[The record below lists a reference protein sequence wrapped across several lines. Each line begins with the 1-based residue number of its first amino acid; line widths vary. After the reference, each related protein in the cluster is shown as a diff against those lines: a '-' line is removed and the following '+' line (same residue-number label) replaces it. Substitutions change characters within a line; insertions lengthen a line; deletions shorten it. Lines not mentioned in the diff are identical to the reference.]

1 MHHVR
6 EPARTPV
13 ARTYLLLI
21 PYQSESV
28 ELQRQAERGVN
39 GFQLG
44 AADVA
49 DELTQTFWRDRSGL
63 LDQDLSLVL
72 PDGDRG
78 TKDAWWR
85 RA

>member
-6 EPARTPV
+6 EPAQTPV

-21 PYQSESV
+21 PTRAKSV
-28 ELQRQAERGVN
+28 ELQRQAERSVN

-49 DELTQTFWRDRSGL
+49 DELTQTFWRDCSGL

-72 PDGDRG
+72 PDADRG
-78 TKDAWWR
+78 TKDAW
-85 RA
+85 

>member
-1 MHHVR
+1 MHPVR

-49 DELTQTFWRDRSGL
+49 TSACLIASDTVEPSAVNSANARAARS
-63 LDQDLSLVL
+63 SVL
-72 PDGDRG
+72 KF
-78 TKDAWWR
+78 TTAI
-85 RA
+85 